1 MTLDSWLI
9 PPSTGFRDHLDPKVK
24 DWLGPF
30 QANPTPESFDS
41 ALMGAPLSK
50 TSISHSAA
58 FRLPD
63 AVRAVFAA
71 LTPYSVHHRLNLQ
84 ESLRVADLGNV
95 AMHLTDLTRCQT
107 NITGAVQAYASQ
119 YEKPLVVLGGDHS
132 ITAAAVSGWINGS
145 GRSLGI
151 VHFDAHHDVRNLTDG
166 GPHNGTPFRTLLE
179 SGRIQG
185 ANLVQIGLRDF
196 VNAKAYHTYVRQ
208 QGVTVISAR
217 EVYHSGLDAV
227 LQQALDIAS
236 QGTSGVYVS
245 FDMDVLDQAVVP
257 GVPAPSPGGLSFWQA
272 FEALETLGRTPGV
285 VAMDLVCA
293 DPSQD
298 FRDLT
303 VRVAG
308 HLILSFLTGL
318 AMRIAAT
325 DE

>member
-107 NITGAVQAYASQ
+107 NITGAVQA
-119 YEKPLVVLGGDHS
+119 
-132 ITAAAVSGWINGS
+132 
-145 GRSLGI
+145 
-151 VHFDAHHDVRNLTDG
+151 
-166 GPHNGTPFRTLLE
+166 
-179 SGRIQG
+179 
-185 ANLVQIGLRDF
+185 
-196 VNAKAYHTYVRQ
+196 
-208 QGVTVISAR
+208 
-217 EVYHSGLDAV
+217 
-227 LQQALDIAS
+227 
-236 QGTSGVYVS
+236 
-245 FDMDVLDQAVVP
+245 
-257 GVPAPSPGGLSFWQA
+257 
-272 FEALETLGRTPGV
+272 
-285 VAMDLVCA
+285 
-293 DPSQD
+293 
-298 FRDLT
+298 
-303 VRVAG
+303 
-308 HLILSFLTGL
+308 
-318 AMRIAAT
+318 
-325 DE
+325 